1 MKSSSISRILLA
13 LLLVA
18 SAPARAGLAE
28 GRRCLDG
35 YDLRC
40 AIRER
45 DALLA
50 AGASDPASRDF
61 IAETYFHEGRYA
73 DALALYAELKRGGYA
88 FDPHAPP
95 FEAAAEA
102 AKDFVET
109 DRDDLAV
116 RRAPGID
123 VILVDEAFEVMAKAV
138 DTYDALLGGRP
149 DFPVRLDI
157 YPDGTRFIAASG
169 LPAEAVRTTGV
180 IALSKW
186 NRLLVTSPR
195 ALPRGYAWK
204 DTVAHEYIHLVV
216 AYRTNDHTPV
226 WLQEGLAKYFE
237 GAWRGE
243 EGGLLSVQQQTLLAQ
258 AVHDDAFVPFEK
270 FKHSMAYLDSPADAA
285 LAFAQ
290 VSTMVRYLVET
301 QGKNALPTVL
311 DHVRDGEDAESA
323 FAAAAGEPDFDS
335 LLASWK
341 SWLRTMPLVAERI
354 ESLPV
359 VLDNPADE
367 FEGDPALENR
377 EDLKKFARIGD
388 LLRERSLYAAALVE
402 YDKAM
407 DPDGPSSPTLFARR
421 ATCYS
426 ELGESQKAL
435 DVVDEGVRLYPEFA
449 LLQVSRAR
457 ILDALGRV
465 PDATTA
471 WLAAHDLNP
480 FDPEVQD
487 ALVKDLLA
495 TGRNDLAARHKR
507 YASLLKSGGIVDV
520 GGTPATPLPQS
531 GPG

>member
-1 MKSSSISRILLA
+1 MKSSSTSRLVLA
-13 LLLVA
+13 LVLAA
-18 SAPARAGLAE
+18 SAPAHAGLAE

-35 YDLRC
+35 YDLKC

-50 AGASDPASRDF
+50 AGTSDPASKDF

-73 DALALYAELKRGGYA
+73 DALALYGELKRDGYT

-95 FEAAAEA
+95 FEAAADA

-109 DRDDLAV
+109 DHDDLAV

-157 YPDGTRFIAASG
+157 FPDGARFIAASG

-216 AYRTNDHTPV
+216 AYRTNDRTPV

-243 EGGLLSVQQQTLLAQ
+243 DGGLLSVQQQSLLAR

-301 QGKNALPTVL
+301 QGKTALPKVL
-311 DHVRDGEDAESA
+311 DRVRDGEDAETA
-323 FAAAAGEPDFDS
+323 FAAAAGAPDFDT

-341 SWLRTMPLVAERI
+341 AWLRTMPLVAEKI

-359 VLDNPADE
+359 VLDDPADE

-388 LLRERSLYAAALVE
+388 LLRERSEYAAALVE

-421 ATCYS
+421 ASCYAA
-426 ELGESQKAL
+426 LGQSKKAL

-457 ILDALGRV
+457 ILDSLGRV
-465 PDATTA
+465 PEATTA

-487 ALVKDLLA
+487 ALVKDFTA
-495 TGRNDLAARHKR
+495 TGRNDLAARHER
-507 YASLLKSGGIVDV
+507 YASLLKSGGIVDI
-520 GGTPATPLPQS
+520 GGPAATPLPKS